1 MIADYSG
8 RYICRS
14 RKKHETDALTV
25 CNSLTCL
32 KAIAN
37 VFGFLRTHHISAVGS
52 RQKVSR
58 KSYQER
64 NTIGWLSRATGIL
77 FSITLVVAVGMSFWL
92 NWRIESGLEEMSRNS
107 GTQKELH
114 DSNNKLV
121 AQRDLLSA
129 EDSIAVA
136 VRRMGLFSP
145 SAGQIRRP

>member
-8 RYICRS
+8 RYI
-14 RKKHETDALTV
+14 L
-25 CNSLTCL
+25 
-32 KAIAN
+32 
-37 VFGFLRTHHISAVGS
+37 AVGS

-136 VRRMGLFSP
+136 VRRMGLYPP
-145 SAGQIRRP
+145 SAGQLRRP